1 MKVSAETRGDS
12 SKKAEPDSLEALLV
26 ETGVAALTAS
36 SKATVQEAALQALS
50 AAAID
55 LTPLR
60 RALLRDLAVQALKRG
75 GFESPAR
82 LVDVAL
88 PRSAGS
94 ETTTGP
100 GSDVLVDSPQ
110 PWPEQVDGCAL
121 LAD

>member
-12 SKKAEPDSLEALLV
+12 STEAQPDSLEVLLV
-26 ETGVAALTAS
+26 ETGAAALIAS
-36 SKATVQEAALQALS
+36 SKATAQEAALQALS
-50 AAAID
+50 AAAVD

-88 PRSAGS
+88 PRSAGV
-94 ETTTGP
+94 EPTTGP
-100 GSDVLVDSPQ
+100 GSDLLVGSPQ
-110 PWPEQVDGCAL
+110 PWPEQ
-121 LAD
+121 